1 MKTQTLKKT
10 FVIVTVSDRVAD
22 LNILLESIICRPKFN
37 DYDINIL
44 MQDYADKKD
53 GIIQTERITNLFIV
67 PERLGCNAARIMLL
81 NKLNYDVYI
90 NLDDDMEFTDYT
102 DFNRVI
108 KKVCEKE
115 TGFIIINWARNEK
128 LLMQK
133 VPKMRD
139 VFVKQTMI
147 YQGGGMVYSSKIAE
161 IIKLLPQVPS
171 VFDESWC
178 LTAYLNGYTNYRYL
192 GALSVHK
199 ICTRGGMNAFF
210 KETDYA
216 ELELTNA
223 KYIDYVLG
231 KNGRWCIP
239 MDAQLN
245 SLARET
251 HEKNK
256 EKRRFK

>member
-115 TGFIIINWARNEK
+115 TGFIIINWARMADGAFRWMHS
-128 LLMQK
+128 LIALH
-133 VPKMRD
+133 
-139 VFVKQTMI
+139 VKPMKKT
-147 YQGGGMVYSSKIAE
+147 K
-161 IIKLLPQVPS
+161 
-171 VFDESWC
+171 
-178 LTAYLNGYTNYRYL
+178 
-192 GALSVHK
+192 
-199 ICTRGGMNAFF
+199 
-210 KETDYA
+210 
-216 ELELTNA
+216 
-223 KYIDYVLG
+223 
-231 KNGRWCIP
+231 KNGGSN
-239 MDAQLN
+239 DY
-245 SLARET
+245 
-251 HEKNK
+251 
-256 EKRRFK
+256 